1 MLRIYLFQTL
11 NGEIAAMMQLTSDKT
26 NYLLIRSTSKLIEKI
41 VMNTQDKRLLIIP
54 TRWIDYDISIY

>member
-54 TRWIDYDISIY
+54 TR